1 MFVTRLAGYSKSL
14 REPKNALYRVGYWI
28 DIDENEWSDAP
39 IKNGDKYYPYP
50 IERVSAD
57 GGYISRYRPGEIIE
71 MENCAV
77 YGAEEAANLVNYL
90 NGGSSAQ

>member
-28 DIDENEWSDAP
+28 NEKEWSDAP
-39 IKNGDKYYPYP
+39 LKNGDKYYPYP
-50 IERVSAD
+50 SAKAAAD
-57 GGYISRYRPGEIIE
+57 GGVILRSLPGEKVTDIV
-71 MENCAV
+71 V
-77 YGAEEAANLVNYL
+77 YRAEEAANLVNYL